1 MLEGAELKRWEK
13 IKALMDES
21 SPELCIAILK
31 HCIQLTLERARG
43 SYRDAYTADL
53 KFKAL
58 VINKA
63 GHVYKDSI
71 PGLEEKI
78 NAAMS
83 AFSKWIIVGEWV
95 ADLARDALAHERRM
109 DLARLQ
115 LERVSGDWS
124 DAAPGAAQGW
134 GIPGIDSDENIAKI
148 KADRL
153 RKEKE
158 EAERAAAEA
167 KQRAEERARLERK
180 AAEALAAMGKARPS
194 APAPAPAMAG
204 AAAPVQKNP
213 EKVERGQ
220 MGGLF
225 RS

>member
-21 SPELCIAILK
+21 SPDLCIAILK
-31 HCIQLTLERARG
+31 YCIQLTLERARG
-43 SYRDAYTADL
+43 SYRDAYTAEQ

-63 GHVYKDSI
+63 GQSYKNSI

-78 NAAMS
+78 NATMS
-83 AFSKWIIVGEWV
+83 AFSKWIAVGEWV
-95 ADLARDALAHERRM
+95 ADLARDALDHERRM

-115 LERVSGDWS
+115 LERVSGEWS

-134 GIPGIDSDENIAKI
+134 GIPGIDSEENIAKI

-153 RKEKE
+153 RKQKE
-158 EAERAAAEA
+158 EEARAAAEA
-167 KQRAEERARLERK
+167 KQKAEERAKLERR
-180 AAEALAAMGKARPS
+180 AAEALAAMERERPS